1 MTAKEKYLLTLR
13 TMAQLGGN
21 GGKDFRKELGFSLQE
36 TFDKIL
42 NSVHNEYITELLET
56 KGSNIYNPINEYE
69 ALLEN
74 IPSTSFETRKIAN
87 DKITEKYKEL
97 QQEELYDPIVFYQIY
112 FALNTANQ
120 KDLYESAFYKNLKV
134 KHNKTGLDLLGRNE
148 NFASWFANSK
158 VVDEDKNPMV
168 VFHGT
173 WAEDFTKFS
182 FDRFPVSYFAEN
194 KSYSDWFQRSR
205 GTEGTMFQCYLRIQ
219 NPIDLRL
226 FGVRKILYEEFIG
239 YILLKYGYELPLNPM
254 LKAASDNGGGMWAWQ
269 YIRGG
274 VDWLNLI
281 KNNGYFD
288 GFKYYENNSDDLIDG
303 KENVTPAWAVFNAEQ
318 IKSARG
324 NVTFSYDSKDIR
336 FEKGGKINIPIDV
349 HLKAKAMG
357 MTYPIQVEGN
367 AEIDINEVDKYISK

>member
-21 GGKDFRKELGFSLQE
+21 GGADFRKELGFSLQE

-56 KGSNIYNPINEYE
+56 KGSDIYIPINEYE
-69 ALLEN
+69 ALLES
-74 IPSTSFETRKIAN
+74 IPNTSFETRKIAN
-87 DKITEKYKEL
+87 DRITEKYQEL
-97 QQEELYDPIVFYQIY
+97 QQEELYDPIAFYQIY
-112 FALNTANQ
+112 FALNTATQ
-120 KDLYESAFYKNLKV
+120 KDLNESMFYKNLKV
-134 KHNKTGLDLLGRNE
+134 KSKTGLDLLGRNE

-158 VVDEDKNPMV
+158 VVDEDKIPMV

-173 WAEDFTKFS
+173 GASEFTKFN
-182 FDRFPVSYFAEN
+182 FDRFPVGYFAEN
-194 KSYSDWFQRSR
+194 KDYSDWFQRAR
-205 GTEGTMFQCYLRIQ
+205 GKEGVMFQCYLRVQ

-226 FGVRKILYEEFIG
+226 FGVDLVKYDEFVG
-239 YILLKYGYELPLNPM
+239 YIELKYGYKLPLNRM
-254 LKAASDNGGGMWAWQ
+254 LKALSDKEGGLWAWR

-274 VDWLNLI
+274 VEWLNLI

-288 GFKYYENNSDDLIDG
+288 GFKYYENNPDDPKDG
-303 KENVTPAWAVFNAEQ
+303 KDNVTPAWAVFNAEQ

-336 FEKGGKINIPIDV
+336 FAKGGKLENC
-349 HLKAKAMG
+349 
-357 MTYPIQVEGN
+357 
-367 AEIDINEVDKYISK
+367 

>member
-21 GGKDFRKELGFSLQE
+21 GGTDFRKELGFSFQE

-56 KGSNIYNPINEYE
+56 KGSDIYNPINEYE
-69 ALLEN
+69 ALLES
-74 IPSTSFETRKIAN
+74 IPNTSFETRKIAN

-97 QQEELYDPIVFYQIY
+97 QQEELYDPIAFYQIY

-148 NFASWFANSK
+148 SFASWFANSK

-173 WAEDFTKFS
+173 GASEFTKFN
-182 FDRFPVSYFAEN
+182 FDRFPVAYFAEN
-194 KSYSDWFQRSR
+194 KDYSDWFQRAR

-226 FGVRKILYEEFIG
+226 FGVRKVTYDEFVG
-239 YILLKYGYELPLNPM
+239 YIELKYGYKLPLNRM
-254 LKAASDNGGGMWAWQ
+254 LKSASDVSGGMWVWQ
-269 YIRGG
+269 YIKGG
-274 VDWLNLI
+274 VEWLNLI

-288 GFKYYENNSDDLIDG
+288 GFKYYENNPDDLIDG

-336 FEKGGKINIPIDV
+336 FEKGGKLENC
-349 HLKAKAMG
+349 
-357 MTYPIQVEGN
+357 
-367 AEIDINEVDKYISK
+367 